1 MAKIRIVGDSSGYVE
16 IAALNAAGNNTLEL
30 PSGSTK
36 LVGSDNSGNIV
47 VGVVTATSI
56 SGVSTAGITTAYI
69 GSVNDGP
76 ISGARN
82 RIINGDMR
90 VDQRNA
96 GASVSISGGTASY
109 AADRFNLYVNTGT
122 FALQRVS
129 DAPTGFLYSDKVTVS
144 SAGSSSSGVTNA
156 VHFEQKIEGYNID
169 DLGVGTSNAK
179 VVTLSFWVKSSVTG
193 TYSLHF
199 GNDTDRFYVTTYSI
213 SSANTWE
220 YKTKTITLA
229 TSGTWNTT
237 NGRGLEI
244 VWSLLGGSTYQTSS
258 TDQWISTE
266 KFHVTGSVQFG
277 ENAAAT
283 WQITGV
289 QLEVGTVATPFER
302 RSYGQELSLCQR
314 YYEKSFEDTVA
325 PANGSSTTSFITE
338 SGLTWGWAGHRSL
351 YPAGGYPGRSVFARF
366 KVPKRVAPSVAIFGN
381 SNGYPYIYDTTNGG
395 RWVTVNWGTS
405 ANKEGFEMSNE
416 FASGAMQFAFSHW
429 AASAE
434 L

>member
-1 MAKIRIVGDSSGYVE
+1 MSILNVNRIQPVGSGQTVT
-16 IAALNAAGNNTLEL
+16 INAANI
-30 PSGSTK
+30 SAGSAT
-36 LVGSDNSGNIV
+36 VTAGTFSGN
-47 VGVVTATSI
+47 VTATTI
-56 SGVSTAGITTAYI
+56 VGVSTAGITTAYI

-289 QLEVGTVATPFER
+289 QLEAGTVATPFER
-302 RSYGQELSLCQR
+302 RSFGQELALCQR
-314 YYEKSFEDTVA
+314 YYQKSYNQSIVPGTTTSENMKTHY
-325 PANGSSTTSFITE
+325 GSSDGSSNIVASIDFATWMRATPTITWYSQ
-338 SGLTWGWAGHRSL
+338 SGILGSWGYARS
-351 YPAGGYPGRSVFARF
+351 G
-366 KVPKRVAPSVAIFGN
+366 
-381 SNGYPYIYDTTNGG
+381 
-395 RWVTVNWGTS
+395 
-405 ANKEGFEMSNE
+405 
-416 FASGAMQFAFSHW
+416 ASGANSMNTYRAGEGGTSGYTGVGAAFASCYFEGHW
-429 AASAE
+429 VASIE